1 MQLLY
6 VLTGLLAGASV
17 AVASPASEPNTK
29 LKTRQFNYGK
39 CNGTSC
45 KVALSNLRCQVGS
58 CTRQSGAGDGKTCWI
73 DDRDHKV
80 HCPGRG

>member
-29 LKTRQFNYGK
+29 LKTRQFNYGVSISAKLHIPTGLLTTYKK

-45 KVALSNLRCQVGS
+45 KVALSNLYVFDLS
-58 CTRQSGAGDGKTCWI
+58 YL
-73 DDRDHKV
+73 
-80 HCPGRG
+80 